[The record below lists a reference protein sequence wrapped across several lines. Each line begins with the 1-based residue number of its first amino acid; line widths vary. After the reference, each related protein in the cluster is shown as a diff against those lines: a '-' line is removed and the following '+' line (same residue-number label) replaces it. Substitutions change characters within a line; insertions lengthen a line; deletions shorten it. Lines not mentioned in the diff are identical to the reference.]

1 MALPRLRQVV
11 LAARDL
17 DATTAAIERALGL
30 RDPFHDPGVG
40 HFGLANAV
48 YAIGDTFLEVVSPV
62 QDGTSAGRYLDR
74 RGGDA
79 GYMVMFEAADEAAVR
94 SRLSALNV
102 RLVHDHSHPDIVD
115 LHLHPKDVPGAIVAV
130 NICTPEGSWRW
141 GGPAWA
147 GAIPPHEP
155 GGIVGL
161 TVAAD
166 DPATVATLWAGVL
179 GIDVVDDGNVRTLAL
194 PSGQRVD
201 VIAGDGAEGIVG
213 VTVAGALD
221 APVQICGVR
230 FAPGQL
236 VPGEMTPGEM
246 TPGETVEGQ

>member
-11 LAARDL
+11 LAAADL
-17 DATTAAIERALGL
+17 DATCAVIEQSLRA

-62 QDGTSAGRYLDR
+62 TEGTAAGRYMQR

-79 GYMVMFEAADEAAVR
+79 GYMVMFETADEAALR
-94 SRLSALNV
+94 SRLQSLDV

-130 NICTPEGSWRW
+130 NVCKPEGSWRW

-147 GAIPPHEP
+147 GAIPSHGS

-161 TVAAD
+161 TVAAG
-166 DPATVATLWAGVL
+166 DPAAMATRWAGVL
-179 GIDVVDDGNVRTLAL
+179 GVDVIEDGTAHTLAL
-194 PSGQRVD
+194 FGQRVD
-201 VIAGDGAEGIVG
+201 VIAGDGGEGIVG
-213 VTVAGALD
+213 VKVEGTLAE
-221 APVQICGVR
+221 PVEICGVR

-236 VPGEMTPGEM
+236 QED
-246 TPGETVEGQ
+246 Q

>member
-11 LAARDL
+11 LAAADL
-17 DATTAAIERALGL
+17 DAACAAIEQSLGA

-48 YAIGDTFLEVVSPV
+48 YTLGDTFLEVVSPV
-62 QDGTSAGRYLDR
+62 TEGTAAGRYLQR

-79 GYMVMFEAADEAAVR
+79 GYMVMFEAADEEALR
-94 SRLSALNV
+94 GRLKSLDV

-130 NICTPEGSWRW
+130 NVCTPEGSWRW

-147 GAIPPHEP
+147 GQIPPHDP

-161 TVAAD
+161 TVAAG
-166 DPATVATLWAGVL
+166 DPAALATRWAGVV
-179 GIDVVDDGNVRTLAL
+179 GVDVIDDGQAHTLAM
-194 PSGQRVD
+194 PGQRVD
-201 VIAGDGAEGIVG
+201 VVAGDGVEGIVG
-213 VTVAGALD
+213 VTVQGTLAE
-221 APVQICGVR
+221 PVEICGVR
-230 FAPGQL
+230 FAPGRLQ
-236 VPGEMTPGEM
+236 EE
-246 TPGETVEGQ
+246 Q